1 MAVENLVVQKLI
13 LHEIFRR
20 RDDKNVVP
28 PRYGGQLI
36 QLQPGPMD
44 VFAQRVTD
52 AMGSDS
58 QSMKMDITDAG
69 AGSAIEIAAALLNVN
84 DSKFI
89 TTSQLFADRLANVQV
104 ARNLPGGVVVV
115 FTGTV
120 GNPARHFVAVIKA
133 ETQSGFRRELSQGV
147 IGLRYL
153 EDLFLTPAAKLYKI
167 GLFVQRQ
174 AGQALPKGWDAFVYD
189 SGMSSSKRDGAA
201 RYFFGL
207 FLGCSVPQD
216 SAFLTKTFFEHT
228 REFIRAM
235 PAPPEQKTDLI
246 TSLYT
251 YLKVDQTPT
260 IEVAAFS
267 NTYMSPSDQAD
278 YRAFMKER
286 KFPQSAV
293 AKDTTDLKGMLRQRK
308 LVFSNNIRL
317 TAPPEAFKDLIEI
330 RRIPSGKDGFKT
342 LSEWTQI
349 TIRDQIVEQE

>member
-1 MAVENLVVQKLI
+1 MLLENMVVQKLV
-13 LHEIFRR
+13 LHEVFRR

-36 QLQPGPMD
+36 QLQSDPMD
-44 VFAQRVTD
+44 VFVQRVTD

-58 QSMKMDITDAG
+58 QSMRMDIADAG
-69 AGSAIEIAAALLNVN
+69 AGSAIEIAASLVNAN

-89 TTSQLFADRLANVQV
+89 IGSQLFADRLANVQV

-120 GNPARHFVAVIKA
+120 GNPARRFIAIIKA
-133 ETQSGFRRELSQGV
+133 ETQSGFRRELARGV

-174 AGQALPKGWDAFVYD
+174 AGQTLPKGWDAFVYD
-189 SGMSSSKRDGAA
+189 SGMSSAKRDGAA

-216 SAFLTKTFFEHT
+216 SAFLTKMFFEHT
-228 REFIRAM
+228 REFIKAM
-235 PAPPEQKTDLI
+235 PAPPEQKADLL

-260 IEVAAFS
+260 IEVHAFS
-267 NTYMSPSDQAD
+267 NTYMPASDQAD
-278 YRAFMKER
+278 YKAFMQHH
-286 KFPQSAV
+286 KFPQTAV
-293 AKDTTDLKGMLRQRK
+293 AKDTADLKGMLRQRK
-308 LVFSNNIRL
+308 LVFPNNIRL
-317 TAPPEAFKDLIEI
+317 TAPPEAFQDMIEI
-330 RRIPSGKDGFKT
+330 KRIPSGKDGVGKS
-342 LSEWTQI
+342 SEWTQI
-349 TIRDQIVEQE
+349 TIRDRIVEQE